1 MAISINRGYLLN
13 RLSDLVGINSVNPSL
28 VEDGP
33 GEAEIGRYITSAMR
47 ALGMTVTILEPQ
59 PQRPSIVGL
68 LKGNGSGRSLMLN
81 GHMDTV
87 GVEGMSNPFTP
98 TISDGKMTG
107 RGVYDMKGSLAACLT
122 AAEALVSSGKTLGG
136 DLIIA
141 AVADEEQASLGTEE
155 VIKHYKTDGA
165 VVTEPTEMS
174 ICLAH
179 KGFVWLEVEIFGRA
193 AHGSRFE
200 EGIDANMRMGRFIA
214 KLDQLEQELRQRSGH
229 PLTGPPSLHAAII
242 SGGTALTAY
251 AARCRLQIERRTISG
266 ESEAQ
271 VVSEIQD
278 ILNRLATED
287 ATFQGTV
294 KAFLSREP
302 SEINP
307 ETTMA
312 KTLSQ
317 AYMDV
322 LGCRPKYI
330 GVAYWM
336 DTALLSAAGIET
348 VTIGPIGAG
357 AHAQVEWVE
366 IQSLIDLAEILVNA
380 SVSYCQ

>member
-1 MAISINRGYLLN
+1 MTISINRDYLIKTLT
-13 RLSDLVGINSVNPSL
+13 DLVGINSVNPSL

-33 GEAEIGRYITSAMR
+33 GEAEIGRYIATAMR
-47 ALGMTVTILEPQ
+47 ALEMTVTILEPH
-59 PQRPSIVGL
+59 PQRPSIVGI
-68 LKGNGSGRSLMLN
+68 LKGSGSGRSLMLN

-98 TISDGKMTG
+98 KISDGKMIG
-107 RGVYDMKGSLAACLT
+107 RGAYDMKGSLAACLT

-141 AVADEEQASLGTEE
+141 AVADEEKASLGTEE

-165 VVTEPTEMS
+165 VVTEPTEMN

-179 KGFVWLEVEIFGRA
+179 KGFVWLEVEIIGRA
-193 AHGSRFE
+193 AHGSRFA

-214 KLDQLEQELRQRSGH
+214 ELDQLEQELRQRSGH

-266 ESEAQ
+266 ESETQ

-278 ILNRLATED
+278 MLNRLATED
-287 ATFQGTV
+287 DTFQGTV
-294 KAFLSREP
+294 KALYSRQP
-302 SEINP
+302 SEIAS
-307 ETTMA
+307 ETEMVR
-312 KTLSQ
+312 TLRKAS
-317 AYMDV
+317 MGV
-322 LGCRPKYI
+322 LGRRPKYV

-357 AHAQVEWVE
+357 AHAQVERVE
-366 IQSLIDLAEILVNA
+366 IQSLIDLAEILIA
-380 SVSYCQ
+380 TSVDYCQ